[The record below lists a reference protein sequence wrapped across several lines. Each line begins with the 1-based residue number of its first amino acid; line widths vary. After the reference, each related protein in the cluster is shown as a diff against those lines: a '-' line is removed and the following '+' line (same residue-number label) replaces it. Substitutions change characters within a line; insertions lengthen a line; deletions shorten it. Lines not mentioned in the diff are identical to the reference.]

1 VRRPCPWPPHSAHAR
16 AGKDGTEAFED
27 VGHSDEARA
36 LLPAMLV
43 GTLEGTLV
51 RPRRDL
57 RVGGGVRMLMRG
69 AGEGEGHGARGREQ
83 HRERRAERLV
93 VRPLTIPA
101 RGGGC

>member
-1 VRRPCPWPPHSAHAR
+1 VRRSCPWPPQRAHAC

-57 RVGGGVRMLMRG
+57 QATGGVLIRMRC

-83 HRERRAERLV
+83 HRERCAERLV
-93 VRPLTIPA
+93 VRPLYRL